1 MAGEFWLSDR
11 AWAAIEPLLPRNQP
25 GARRVDDRR
34 VISGIIHV
42 LRVGCRWQDCPSVYG
57 PSTTIYNRFNRWSHR
72 GLWARIFATLS
83 AQVELPDELSIDST
97 AVRAHRSAHGGKGGR
112 KFQAI
117 GRSRG
122 GPTTKIHALTDGC
135 GRAVAFLLGHGNG
148 ADISAAP
155 ALLDKLPPPGRL
167 LADRGYDANSLR
179 ARLAASKTEAV
190 IPSTR
195 SRKRPIPYDPVAS
208 IARNRIE
215 RAFCRLKDWRR
226 IATRYDKLAI
236 NFASAVAIAAV
247 IIWWT

>member
-1 MAGEFWLSDR
+1 MSAGFWLSDDS
-11 AWAAIEPLLPRNQP
+11 WAAIEPLLPMNQP

-42 LRVGCRWQDCPSVYG
+42 LRVGCRWQDCPPDYG
-57 PSTTIYNRFNRWSHR
+57 PSTTIYNRFSRWSRR
-72 GLWARIFATLS
+72 GLWTRIFTILS
-83 AQVELPDELSIDST
+83 AQAGLPDDLSIDST

-112 KFQAI
+112 KVQAV

-135 GRAVAFLLGHGNG
+135 GRTVAFLLGPGND

-155 ALLDKLPPPGRL
+155 ALLDKVPPPTRL
-167 LADRGYDANSLR
+167 LADKGYDANSLR
-179 ARLAASKTEAV
+179 ARLAASATEAV

-195 SRKRPIPYDPVAS
+195 SRKRPIPHDAAAYVG
-208 IARNRIE
+208 RNLIE

-226 IATRYDKLAI
+226 IATRYDKLAV

-247 IIWWT
+247 ILW